1 MEDECSV
8 NGDSSSLPTGGS
20 SGGVAQSA
28 GRGEGNDEFCSP
40 IDAPSHF
47 SLDAG
52 VTLPPTMSSVVP
64 PSPLKKVAAGLVVDH
79 EDTSDDEGEV
89 CCSGH
94 SHAGSLVLDDV
105 FPLAV
110 DALFE
115 FLFSDSPF
123 FTEWCRAR
131 KWTGNRFVSLR
142 LCILTDNKIL
152 ICELNFSRM

>member
-1 MEDECSV
+1 MQMEDECSA
-8 NGDSSSLPTGGS
+8 NGESSSPPTGGS
-20 SGGVAQSA
+20 SVGVALSA

-40 IDAPSHF
+40 TDARSRF
-47 SLDAG
+47 SVDTG
-52 VTLPPTMSSVVP
+52 VILPPTMSSVAH
-64 PSPLKKVAAGLVVDH
+64 PSPHKKITAGLVIDH
-79 EDTSDDEGEV
+79 DDTSDDEGEV

-131 KWTGNRFVSLR
+131 KWTGNCFVLLL
-142 LCILTDNKIL
+142 LCILTDK
-152 ICELNFSRM
+152 